1 MLRKSR
7 QIANS
12 REVLPDIRIKRFEA
26 IFYAL
31 LHGHCLTRR
40 KRQQMRKFVEDA
52 AKSGGSVDQ
61 NETVTLA
68 AIGEQA
74 DGANASEGMRH
85 YASTAQLMTLLMFPC
100 TVSILLAL
108 QQCADY
114 SIDLKQISMC
124 SVGHAVGRE
133 IKSHYV
139 ESLIQ

>member
-12 REVLPDIRIKRFEA
+12 REVLPDVRIKRFEA

-74 DGANASEGMRH
+74 DGANTSERMRH
-85 YASTAQLMTLLMFPC
+85 YARTAQLMTLLMFPC
-100 TVSILLAL
+100 TVSISLVL

-114 SIDLKQISMC
+114 SVDLKQISMRP
-124 SVGHAVGRE
+124 VGYAMGWK
-133 IKSHYV
+133 IKGHHV